1 MHPEDAQPTHVDKA
15 YDEIKRSIVEGA
27 YKPGQRL
34 KALRVA
40 SELKISR
47 TPVKEALARLGQEGL
62 VRREAGSGYVVRG
75 LSILDILNLY
85 KVREA
90 LELEALREAM
100 PNLTDESLRRM
111 RAALD
116 EADVLLK
123 KRSYNEFL
131 RANRRFHNLIV
142 ADSRNGVL
150 QEVLSNLDAR
160 FWSIGT
166 VVVSRNPARAEQI
179 RRENR
184 AILDALAGRDIRK
197 AEKAVRAHVR
207 GAAENVKLFIEREPQ
222 HLVMVAA

>member
-1 MHPEDAQPTHVDKA
+1 MHPSTRARSTLDRA

-40 SELKISR
+40 GELKISR
-47 TPVKEALARLGQEGL
+47 TPVKEALARLEQEGL
-62 VRREAGSGYVVRG
+62 VRREPGSGYVVRG

-85 KVREA
+85 RVREA
-90 LELEALREAM
+90 LEVEAVREAV
-100 PNLTDESLRRM
+100 PNLSDESMRRM

-116 EADVLLK
+116 EADSLLK
-123 KRSYNEFL
+123 KKSYNEFL
-131 RANRRFHNLIV
+131 RANRKFHNLIV
-142 ADSRNGVL
+142 AESRNGVL

-179 RRENR
+179 RRENH
-184 AILDALAGRDIRK
+184 AILDALAARNIK
-197 AEKAVRAHVR
+197 NAEKAVRAHVK
-207 GAAENVKLFIEREPQ
+207 GAADNVKLFIEREPQ
-222 HLVMVAA
+222 HLVMIAA

>member
-1 MHPEDAQPTHVDKA
+1 MHPKSASRTTLDRA
-15 YDEIKRSIVEGA
+15 YEEIKRSIVEGG

-40 SELKISR
+40 GELKMSR
-47 TPVKEALARLGQEGL
+47 TPVKEALARLEQEGL
-62 VRREAGSGYVVRG
+62 VRREAGSGYIVRG

-90 LELEALREAM
+90 LEVEAVREAV
-100 PNLTDESLRRM
+100 PNLSEESLRRM
-111 RAALD
+111 REALD
-116 EADVLLK
+116 HADLLLK
-123 KRSYNEFL
+123 KKSYSEFL
-131 RANRRFHNLIV
+131 RANRSFHKLIV

-184 AILDALAGRDIRK
+184 AIFDALGKRDLRN

-207 GAAENVKLFIEREPQ
+207 GATENVKLFIEREPQ